1 MKKEQ
6 ALEIISKHKSRF
18 DYGEIIHEAEFRA
31 MFGVYVTSD
40 SDFEAAMAASISKK
54 QIKQQLEQETL
65 LELSAAG
72 VVRDILHSQGKHM
85 LKSGDVYRI
94 ALPSENE
101 TIAARYRSKASRAI
115 AKAKKLTMN
124 TPHLSD
130 GKKTTSK
137 SLNALMS

>member
-40 SDFEAAMAASISKK
+40 SDFESMAASMSKK

-72 VVRDILHSQGKHM
+72 VVKDILHSQGKHM
-85 LKSGDVYRI
+85 LKSGDAYRI

-101 TIAARYRSKASRAI
+101 TIAARYRSKASRAV

-137 SLNALMS
+137 SLSALMS

>member
-1 MKKEQ
+1 MKQEQ

-18 DYGEIIHEAEFRA
+18 DYGETIHEAEFRT

-40 SDFEAAMAASISKK
+40 SDFEVMAASMSKK

-72 VVRDILHSQGKHM
+72 VVKDILHSQGKH
-85 LKSGDVYRI
+85 LFKSGDVYRI

-101 TIAARYRSKASRAI
+101 TIASRYRSKASRAI

-130 GKKTTSK
+130 GQKTTSK